1 MSAENSHRPRVG
13 VPWRTALEERD
24 PERGPAKIRNYYE
37 SIRQAGGEPV
47 AVSLGLNPDEL
58 KALAATLDAVVLP
71 GSPADV
77 DPKRYGAK
85 AHPRTAKADVKR
97 EDTDFTLLE
106 HALAARKPVLAICYG
121 VQSLNVFLGGSLI
134 QDIRSEVKTNIR
146 HDKNGWLANLL
157 GDRDPHHAAHLE
169 AGYLA
174 AIGVASPAQVNTSH
188 HQAVLAP
195 GRGLRV
201 TSHAPDGVVEA
212 VEWTGDANWVVGV
225 QWHPERMPGDAL
237 AQKLFQAL
245 IAAARAVL
253 VEK

>member
-1 MSAENSHRPRVG
+1 MRADNSHRPRVG
-13 VPWRTALEERD
+13 VPWRTALEEQNR
-24 PERGPAKIRNYYE
+24 ERGLLKIRDYYE
-37 SIRQAGGEPV
+37 SVRQAGGEPV
-47 AVSLGLNPDEL
+47 EVSLGLKPAEL
-58 KALAATLDAVVLP
+58 KALAATLDAFVLP

-77 DPKRYGAK
+77 NPKRYGAER
-85 AHPRTAKADVKR
+85 HPRTADADVKR

-106 HALAARKPVLAICYG
+106 HALAAHKPVLAICYG

-134 QDIRSEVKTNIR
+134 QDIPTEVKTNIR
-146 HDKNGWLANLL
+146 HDNKGWLASVL
-157 GDRDPHHAAHLE
+157 GERDPHHAAQLE
-169 AGYLA
+169 AGRLA

-245 IAAARAVL
+245 VAAARSVP